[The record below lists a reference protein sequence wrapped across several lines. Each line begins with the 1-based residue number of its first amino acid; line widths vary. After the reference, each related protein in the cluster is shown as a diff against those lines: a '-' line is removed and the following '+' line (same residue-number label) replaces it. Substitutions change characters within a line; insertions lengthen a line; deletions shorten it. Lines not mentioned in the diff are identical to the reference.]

1 MKSIDL
7 RRLSKNSISVAA
19 AYAGGSPDIPS
30 SANRVK
36 GFTKQLR
43 EELGVEIVD
52 SIEELCGKVD
62 GVMLESSDGRVKL
75 KQIKPVIAAG
85 KPVFIDQ
92 PIT

>member
-43 EELGVEIVD
+43 EEFGVEIVD

-62 GVMLESSDGRVKL
+62 GRVKL
-75 KQIKPVIAAG
+75 KQIKPVIAVG
-85 KPVFIDQ
+85 KPVFIGQ